1 MYSWWLLVSYD
12 VNTEDTAGRRRLRKV
27 AKRCEAHGQRVQKSV
42 FECRLTQMQLEAF
55 EQELLGIIDEA
66 KDNLRI
72 YRLSETANWVVK
84 EYGCFRSLDFDAPL
98 VI

>member
-1 MYSWWLLVSYD
+1 MSRWWILVSYD
-12 VNTEDTAGRRRLRKV
+12 VNTEDKPGRNRLRKV

-42 FECRLTQMQLEAF
+42 FECRLTQMELEAM
-55 EQELLGIIDEA
+55 EGQLLEIIDEK

-84 EYGCFRSLDFDAPL
+84 EYGCFRSMDFEGPL